1 MPRLTGILCASWAL
15 GIAILSLLPAETAIS
30 TGGYDKLE
38 HGTAFAV
45 LAILMRLT
53 WPKPHVFLIFLVC
66 TLYGALIEAGQA
78 FSPGRH
84 PDLWD
89 LFADA
94 LGATLGLILIR
105 YWPTRRRH

>member
-1 MPRLTGILCASWAL
+1 MPSLPAIFCASWAL
-15 GIAILSLLPAETAIS
+15 GIAILSLLPAKAAIS

-38 HGTAFAV
+38 HGAAFAI
-45 LAILMRLT
+45 LAGLMRLT
-53 WPKPHVFLIFLVC
+53 WPKPSVFMTFLAC
-66 TLYGALIEAGQA
+66 TLYGGLIEVGQA

-94 LGATLGLILIR
+94 VGATLGLMLIN
-105 YWPTRRRH
+105 YWVSRRSN